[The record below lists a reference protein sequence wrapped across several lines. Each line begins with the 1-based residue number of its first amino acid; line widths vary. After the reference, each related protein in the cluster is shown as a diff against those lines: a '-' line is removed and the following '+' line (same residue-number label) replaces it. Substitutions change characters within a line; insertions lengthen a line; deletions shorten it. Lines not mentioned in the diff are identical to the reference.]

1 MCYIESVFCVMSSK
15 TVRPV
20 DSDENVLNENLA
32 ATIHYYG
39 QQYSGCEVRRTG
51 RRKSGE
57 LLVIPSF
64 SFDRRYKGDF
74 PQTVDIGFEGR
85 RFTGELCFRRLNGSK
100 IPVYSFRVER

>member
-15 TVRPV
+15 TVQPV
-20 DSDENVLNENLA
+20 DSDENVLNENLS

-39 QQYSGCEVRRTG
+39 QQYSGCEIRRTG
-51 RRKSGE
+51 KQGSGE

-74 PQTVDIGFEGR
+74 PQTVDVEFNGR